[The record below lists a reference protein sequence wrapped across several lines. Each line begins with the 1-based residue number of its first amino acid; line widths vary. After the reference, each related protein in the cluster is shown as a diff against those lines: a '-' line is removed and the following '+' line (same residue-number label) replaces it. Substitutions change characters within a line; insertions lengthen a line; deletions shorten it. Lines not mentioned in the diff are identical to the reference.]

1 MSKVFG
7 IGTGICYNQGIIKW
21 VKILSIGVSQLV
33 SVPVSVPVLVLVSV
47 LGEKKKLLPVS
58 LPAHFMIQGQY

>member
-7 IGTGICYNQGIIKW
+7 IGTCICYNEGIIKW
-21 VKILSIGVSQLV
+21 VKILSIGVSEL
-33 SVPVSVPVLVLVSV
+33 VSVPVLVPVSV
-47 LGEKKKLLPVS
+47 LGDFFFLLPVS